1 MSTLSRDTVLAA
13 LRRITDPAAGLDV
26 VASGRV
32 SGVVVRGG
40 KVGFVMNTTPEEAAA
55 VEPLRQQCEGV
66 VRALP
71 GVEAVTA
78 VLTAEQQGTPQ
89 PVNTEQRQP
98 EQKQAAQWN
107 RNPVPGV
114 RHIVAVASGKGGVGK
129 STATVCLAMALAQ
142 MGLRVG
148 ILDADI
154 YGPSIPLMMGL
165 SGQPVIKGNFML
177 PLEKTVHNSTIRCMS
192 MGFILGAEAAV
203 MRAPMI
209 TKALTQMLRQVQWGE
224 LDVLLVDMP
233 PGTGDVHLS
242 MVQQTPLSGAVIV
255 TTPQQVAVLDAG
267 KAVQMFRKVDVPVR
281 GVIENMSYL
290 RDATSGV
297 EVRPFGQ
304 GGGRRLAEE
313 AGVPFLG
320 EAPLEPTLGAA
331 LDAGDLR
338 EVPAAFIRI
347 AGQLQDFL
355 GQKSLS

>member
-13 LRRITDPAAGLDV
+13 LRRITDPAAGQDV
-26 VASGRV
+26 VTSGRV

-40 KVGFVMNTTPEEAAA
+40 RVGFVVNTTPEEAAA
-55 VEPLRQQCEGV
+55 MEPLRRQCEGV
-66 VRALP
+66 VQALP

-78 VLTAEQQGTPQ
+78 VLTAEQQASQQ
-89 PVNTEQRQP
+89 PTKS
-98 EQKQAAQWN
+98 EQKNAAQWN
-107 RNPVPGV
+107 RTPVPGV
-114 RHIVAVASGKGGVGK
+114 RHVVAVASGKGGVGK

-142 MGLRVG
+142 EGLRVG

-165 SGQPVIKGNFML
+165 SGQPPIEGNFML
-177 PLEKTVHNSTIRCMS
+177 PLEKVWNGNRISCMS
-192 MGFILGAEAAV
+192 MGFILGDEAAV

-242 MVQQTPLSGAVIV
+242 MVQQVPLSGAVVV

-267 KAVQMFRKVDVPVR
+267 KAVQMFRKVDTQVI
-281 GVIENMSYL
+281 GIIENMSYM
-290 RDATSGV
+290 RDAASGL
-297 EVRPFGQ
+297 EMRPFGQ
-304 GGGRRLAEE
+304 GGGKRLAEE
-313 AGVPFLG
+313 AGVPLLG
-320 EAPLEPTLGAA
+320 EVPLEPTLGAA

-338 EVPAAFIRI
+338 EIPAVFVHI
-347 AGQLQDFL
+347 AEQV
-355 GQKSLS
+355 QKSLK